1 MIMNTFWLK
10 VAGFAVVVIGLII
23 LVSKFSPSKPEPE
36 PKLEAK
42 PKTFYDVI
50 EEDDKRLRAEPVAEQ
65 PKKTEQIPVTS
76 RRPRVE
82 EPAEPVKRQ
91 FKKLS
96 EIDDIEA
103 ERLFNVAIQSRKMG
117 RLPGPGYKL
126 MVDTCRQIIEKY
138 PDSIWAFKAKRM
150 LADIPERYR
159 ERYHITDEE
168 IKY

>member
-1 MIMNTFWLK
+1 MNTFWLK
-10 VAGFAVVVIGLII
+10 VAGFAVVVVGLLI
-23 LVSKFSPSKPEPE
+23 LVSVFSSSESEPKPEP
-36 PKLEAK
+36 
-42 PKTFYDVI
+42 KTIYDQW
-50 EEDDKRLRAEPVAEQ
+50 EEDEKRLRAEPVAEQ

-126 MVDTCRQIIEKY
+126 MVDTCRQIIEKH

-159 ERYHITDEE
+159 ERYHIADEE

>member
-65 PKKTEQIPVTS
+65 PKN
-76 RRPRVE
+76 
-82 EPAEPVKRQ
+82 
-91 FKKLS
+91 
-96 EIDDIEA
+96 
-103 ERLFNVAIQSRKMG
+103 FNVSSFWSMA
-117 RLPGPGYKL
+117 
-126 MVDTCRQIIEKY
+126 
-138 PDSIWAFKAKRM
+138 
-150 LADIPERYR
+150 
-159 ERYHITDEE
+159 
-168 IKY
+168 